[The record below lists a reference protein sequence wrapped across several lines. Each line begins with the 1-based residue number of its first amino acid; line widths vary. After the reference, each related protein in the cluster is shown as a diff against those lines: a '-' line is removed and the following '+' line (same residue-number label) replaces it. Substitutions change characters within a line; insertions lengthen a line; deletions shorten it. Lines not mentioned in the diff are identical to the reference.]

1 MNNLKSSR
9 SRIFIDEVDEEAQ
22 SLSVHDHENELLEE
36 LMMKDSYS
44 PRPLHFL
51 LEELHVKAKE
61 KANHPLQTT
70 PSSSAA
76 CHKKSSSSVL
86 QDKKLD
92 HQVDRVHDQDQDEL
106 DALLWDDFCNPR
118 PLHFFLEELN
128 KLNDKQKSTNGED

>member
-9 SRIFIDEVDEEAQ
+9 SRIFIDEVDEEAR

-44 PRPLHFL
+44 PRPLHFF
-51 LEELHVKAKE
+51 LEELLVKAKE

-70 PSSSAA
+70 PSSSAT
-76 CHKKSSSSVL
+76 CDNNSSSVL

-92 HQVDRVHDQDQDEL
+92 HQVDRVHDQD
-106 DALLWDDFCNPR
+106 
-118 PLHFFLEELN
+118 
-128 KLNDKQKSTNGED
+128 